1 MSSDRIFVFGEPL
14 LSGGN
19 PIFTAHKPLSGE
31 KNAFVAGFGGISLE
45 KTDRIIVG
53 VDYGTTFTGA
63 SYVSSKATDIS
74 EIVVITNWPGPSRDI
89 DTVFKTPSRIA
100 YAAEN
105 PRLHK
110 DRWGFQVEPG
120 MVSYSW
126 TKLLL
131 DRGTPLTKYDDSAL
145 EEASNIGIMRL
156 PENKS
161 PEVVVGDYLT
171 EVYEHILKKIGKS
184 ITEETLRTTPIEFW
198 FTVPAIWSDR
208 AQGAT
213 RDAARRA
220 GFAGTLHRPS
230 DRLFLITE
238 PEAAAIAVLSKYA
251 SSTLGG
257 AVKAG
262 DGVLVCDCGGGTVDI
277 TTYLVNEVE
286 PLKFE
291 ELCTGMGGKC
301 GSTAVDRNF
310 YKLMSERFGEA
321 FDKLPMKRKGPGSE
335 FMRRFE
341 TLKRDFGVSDERT
354 IYELPLNMTVDN
366 PDPKFFDED
375 ERMVLL
381 SSDDLRTV
389 FDPVVDQIIQLVRKQ
404 IDDASIEAGKDMIN
418 RIILVGGFGDSEYL
432 REAIKSSFASDGKI
446 AVTVPEIP
454 QAAIVQ
460 GAALRGLG
468 GIRSSTKRCRRHYGF
483 AVDTEFQLGMD
494 DKTDTYW
501 DVYNNRKMVRG
512 LMKWTIQKGQKYA
525 EDHTELFPLNWRKFW
540 DSELSPRLPLYA
552 CEQTLA
558 PRWND
563 HQDVYKIGE
572 IAVDLSNVDL
582 SRFNSKLINGK
593 RVYDIWLQLKVT
605 FGAREGLLKYEAIS
619 QGKRIGVTS
628 IDFSTTRYY

>member
-1 MSSDRIFVFGEPL
+1 MSSDRIFMFGEPL
-14 LSGGN
+14 LSGKN
-19 PIFTAHKPLSGE
+19 PTFTTRKPLHGE
-31 KNAFVAGFGGISLE
+31 KNAFVAGFGGISL
-45 KTDRIIVG
+45 KNTDRIIVG

-105 PRLHK
+105 PGLNK
-110 DRWGFQVEPG
+110 ERWGFQVEPG
-120 MVSYSW
+120 MVSYAW

-145 EEASNIGIMRL
+145 EAASNIGMMLL

-161 PEVVVGDYLT
+161 PEVLVGDYLA
-171 EVYEHILKKIGKS
+171 EVYEHILKKIAKS
-184 ITEETLRTTPIEFW
+184 ITEETLRVTPIEFW

-213 RDAARRA
+213 RDAAQRA
-220 GFAGTLHRPS
+220 GFAGTLRRPS

-238 PEAAAIAVLSKYA
+238 PEAAAISVLRKHA

-277 TTYLVNEVE
+277 TTYLVNEVR

-341 TLKRDFGVSDERT
+341 TLKRDFGVSDEQT
-354 IYELPLNMTVDN
+354 IHVLPLNMTIDD
-366 PDPKFFDED
+366 PDPKYFDEE
-375 ERMVLL
+375 ERIVMV

-404 IDDASIEAGKDMIN
+404 IDDANIEAGKDMIN

-432 REAIKSSFASDGKI
+432 RQAFKSSFAFDGKI
-446 AVTVPEIP
+446 AITVPDIP

-460 GAALRGLG
+460 GAALRGLEG
-468 GIRSSTKRCRRHYGF
+468 TQSSTKRCRRNYGF
-483 AVDTEFQLGMD
+483 AVDTEFRPGMD

-501 DVYNNRKMVRG
+501 DIYNNRKMVRG
-512 LMKWTIQKGQKYA
+512 LMKWAIQKGQKYG
-525 EDHTELFPLNWRKFW
+525 EDHTELFPLNWRKYW
-540 DSELSPRLPLYA
+540 DSELSPRLSLYA

-558 PRWND
+558 PEWND
-563 HQDVYKIGE
+563 DKDVYKIGD

-582 SRFNSKLINGK
+582 SGFNSKLINGK
-593 RVYDIWLQLKVT
+593 PVYDIWLQLKVT

-619 QGKRIGVTS
+619 QGRRIGVTS

>member
-1 MSSDRIFVFGEPL
+1 MSSDKIFVFGGP
-14 LSGGN
+14 
-19 PIFTAHKPLSGE
+19 HLSGE
-31 KNAFVAGFGGISLE
+31 NPTFTAPKMLSRDAFVAGFGGISLE
-45 KTDRIIVG
+45 NKDRIIVG

-74 EIVVITNWPGPSRDI
+74 EITVITNWPGPSRDI
-89 DTVFKTPSRIA
+89 DTVYKTPSRIA
-100 YAAEN
+100 YVAEN
-105 PRLHK
+105 PRLNK
-110 DRWGFQVEPG
+110 DCWGFQVEPG
-120 MVSYSW
+120 MVSYAW

-145 EEASNIGIMRL
+145 EKASNVGIMRL

-161 PEVVVGDYLT
+161 PEDLVGEYLAK
-171 EVYEHILKKIGKS
+171 VYEHILKKIGKS
-184 ITEETLRTTPIEFW
+184 ITEETLQATPIEFW

-208 AQGAT
+208 AQRAT
-213 RDAARRA
+213 GDAARRA

-251 SSTLGG
+251 SSKLGG
-257 AVKAG
+257 AVKPG

-286 PLKFE
+286 PLMFE

-301 GSTAVDRNF
+301 GSTAIDRNF
-310 YKLMSERFGEA
+310 YNLMSERFGEA

-341 TLKRDFGVSDERT
+341 TLKRDFGVSDEQDVH
-354 IYELPLNMTVDN
+354 ELPLNMTLDN
-366 PDPKFFDED
+366 PDPKYFDGD
-375 ERMVLL
+375 ERMVII
-381 SSDDLRTV
+381 SSDDIRTV

-404 IDDASIEAGKDMIN
+404 IDDANTEAGKDMIN

-432 REAIKSSFASDGKI
+432 REAFKSTFASDGKI
-446 AVTVPEIP
+446 AITVPEIP

-460 GAALRGLG
+460 GAALRGLE
-468 GIRSSTKRCRRHYGF
+468 GIRSTTKRCRRHYGF
-483 AVDTEFQLGMD
+483 AVDTEFIPGMN
-494 DKTDTYW
+494 KLDTYW
-501 DVYNNRKMVRG
+501 DVYNNKKMVRG
-512 LMKWTIQKGQKYA
+512 FMKWTIQKGQKYA
-525 EDHTELFPLNWRKFW
+525 DNHTELFPLNWRKFW

-558 PRWND
+558 PEWND
-563 HQDVYKIGE
+563 HRDVYKIGD

-582 SRFNSKLINGK
+582 SRFNSKLIDG
-593 RVYDIWLQLKVT
+593 RRAYDIQLQLKVT
-605 FGAREGLLKYEAIS
+605 FGAQEGLLKYEAIS
-619 QGKRIGVTS
+619 QGKTIGVTS
-628 IDFSTTRYY
+628 IDYSTARYY